1 MLEDKA
7 LQRRGN
13 KFGMTGSVGV
23 NVICH
28 IGGAKRFAAHLHA
41 TLPGQIQH
49 RETVQRRHLAN
60 GVCIIN

>member
-7 LQRRGN
+7 LQCRGD
-13 KFGMTGSVGV
+13 KFGVTGSVGV

-28 IGGAKRFAAHLHA
+28 IGVAKRFAAHLHA

-49 RETVQRRHLAN
+49 RKTVQRRHLAN